1 MSNKIT
7 KNKTN
12 MEKLT
17 LNQKLLAIQEEVG
30 AIEKD
35 KPMNAYGKV
44 YWYVDIN
51 KILEILKPVLNKHKI
66 VLLQPLAGGDMM
78 TVLLDT
84 ENDERYESQ
93 VTLPVN
99 TDPQKMGAIITYF
112 RRYSLTSLLALEAED
127 TDANDTAPVAPVR
140 PSTSKA
146 LPPMP
151 AGMDMHAQEATL
163 CKVCSKA
170 MTFKEGLTKLNE
182 PYKAYFCADRS
193 HPPIWL

>member
-1 MSNKIT
+1 MET
-7 KNKTN
+7 K
-12 MEKLT
+12 KLT

-30 AIEKD
+30 AMEKD

-66 VLLQPLAGGDMM
+66 VLLQPLVGGDMM

-93 VTLPVN
+93 VTLPMN

-127 TDANDTAPVAPVR
+127 TDANDTAPVAPVKTPTR
-140 PSTSKA
+140 NV

-151 AGMDMHAQEATL
+151 AGMQMHEKTL
-163 CKVCSKA
+163 CQACGA
-170 MTFKEGLTKLNE
+170 IMTFKEGLTKTGK
-182 PYKAYFCADRS
+182 PYKAYFCADKT
-193 HPPIWL
+193 HPPLWM